1 MTERTKVDLDL
12 TINGG
17 IITTG
22 PIYSGGQTTQ
32 YRVLNTSDEGSGN
45 GLDADT
51 LDGQHAS
58 AFASSGG
65 SSTTDFNTRAI
76 YPHEWVRMNG
86 GSNAGIYWQNGT
98 GTYWHIYPASQ
109 ADMRFRTGSGNGGI
123 VGTIGDETARGY
135 IHWTT
140 SNEIGFLNSSRSWS
154 LRIDN
159 SGNTFA
165 TASHRAPQFYDS
177 NNTAYYVDP
186 NATSNLST
194 LSTDTNE
201 GIFNNQRRN
210 HGTAVNFNDTALRA
224 GINYLQQG
232 TNGPTGTAD
241 HQWYGW
247 RLGLGGEYGTQTG
260 SSGHYAQEWYI
271 ARKGQGGN
279 NTGGNF
285 LWTRDMEGGSWGSW
299 AKIDTDRLQ
308 LASGYY
314 ASQGDWG
321 LRNTTPYGWIQFGP
335 ANTSHAHIYTNRGN
349 FYFNAQIQLLGG
361 SLINQNDIR
370 AGVFYDVNDT
380 GYYLDPAG
388 SSRMQQINIS
398 SAGAGGLTITH
409 SDIRSSASSNW
420 TGNPGGAGKIQY
432 HSNRWYIVSDS
443 SSNRIVQFRRDGGD
457 VSYIDNAG
465 RLMNAPDLRVP
476 IYYDTDT
483 SYYGDFASTTRVNN
497 ISCAG
502 GLIFPD
508 NYGIGVTGLYTSSR
522 IQTIFNMGAAYKLPN
537 DGASTASAYGLYWS
551 HQNAGSLGGANNLA
565 SHGIIILE
573 NGGYKGSWG
582 GGRLVT
588 PGDIRGTI
596 FYDYD
601 NTGYYVNPNSTSSI
615 VNLTVAN
622 TITGAITRTAGTS
635 GYGHP
640 GTGMWPFYN
649 WGGSNGG
656 GSAPTGSS
664 YTTGISI
671 GSHPG
676 DQAYGWQMANNMWN
690 AGIWYRTYNSGF
702 SSWYKL
708 LDNTTNTQTINSSL
722 YVNNDIG
729 IGFTSGSIGGKLDIQ
744 RSSAGIGIKNNY
756 GSSVSGST
764 IGLLQY
770 TSAAATSGG
779 YHLVFQAAPP
789 SGTDQNMLLCDLDG
803 GLRNRYNE
811 YGQYSDENIKENIV
825 AATNKLEEVKQLQV
839 KNFNLIGDNF
849 KQIGLIAQDVEQIFP
864 SLVKNTTTP
873 DGNEVKS
880 LKYSVLVPI
889 LIKAMQE
896 QQTII
901 DDLKS
906 RLETLENQ

>member
-1 MTERTKVDLDL
+1 
-12 TINGG
+12 
-17 IITTG
+17 
-22 PIYSGGQTTQ
+22 
-32 YRVLNTSDEGSGN
+32 
-45 GLDADT
+45 
-51 LDGQHAS
+51 
-58 AFASSGG
+58 
-65 SSTTDFNTRAI
+65 
-76 YPHEWVRMNG
+76 
-86 GSNAGIYWQNGT
+86 
-98 GTYWHIYPASQ
+98 
-109 ADMRFRTGSGNGGI
+109 
-123 VGTIGDETARGY
+123 
-135 IHWTT
+135 
-140 SNEIGFLNSSRSWS
+140 
-154 LRIDN
+154 
-159 SGNTFA
+159 
-165 TASHRAPQFYDS
+165 
-177 NNTAYYVDP
+177 
-186 NATSNLST
+186 
-194 LSTDTNE
+194 
-201 GIFNNQRRN
+201 
-210 HGTAVNFNDTALRA
+210 
-224 GINYLQQG
+224 
-232 TNGPTGTAD
+232 
-241 HQWYGW
+241 
-247 RLGLGGEYGTQTG
+247 
-260 SSGHYAQEWYI
+260 
-271 ARKGQGGN
+271 
-279 NTGGNF
+279 
-285 LWTRDMEGGSWGSW
+285 MEGGSWGSW